1 LTAMSKPRLFGG
13 KNLLVYIIVGYL
25 FYFLYS
31 YRLND
36 PLPVSV
42 IIPETKLYTLDGKEF
57 LLNDYKNNK
66 FLIFLDT
73 GSVYSP
79 YYLKIIPDLKLIAQH
94 SNVEIFV
101 LIKKPKNVE
110 KLKQLFTK
118 SKYKFLE
125 NITYSANINEVA
137 KRYGIRSWPHFYMI
151 DASNRVIYDAKIPS
165 IRKIN
170 EVLRRF

>member
-1 LTAMSKPRLFGG
+1 MYKPSLFSG
-13 KNLLVYIIVGYL
+13 KNLLVYLIVGYL

-31 YRLND
+31 YRFND

-42 IIPETKLYTLDGKEF
+42 TIPETKLSTLNGKEF
-57 LLNDYKNNK
+57 FLNDYKKNK
-66 FLIFLDT
+66 FLIFFDK

-79 YYLKIIPDLKLIAQH
+79 YYLKIIPDLILIARDLD
-94 SNVEIFV
+94 VEIFV
-101 LIKKPKNVE
+101 LFKKPQNPKDIKN
-110 KLKQLFTK
+110 LFKK

-151 DASNRVIYDAKIPS
+151 SASNRVIYEAKIPS